1 MGNHLIAPSILS
13 ADFSDLKSDILMVN
27 KSKADWFHIDI
38 MDGVFVPNISFGMP
52 ILKAINKYA
61 KKTLDVHL
69 MIIKPEKYIKNFVE
83 LGADIITIH
92 YEACKENLH
101 EVIEIVKRNEIKV
114 GVAINPDTPV
124 SVLNNY
130 ISYIDVVCLMGVFPG
145 FSGQKFIDSTY
156 DRCNELKKLIDKS
169 LLTDN
174 KNITILA
181 NNLYEKGFSGL
192 DIINYL
198 EKTKMCNKKKNMLLI
213 LIDKIKREIRN
224 EKLLIF
230 IILNIIFRSNISLEN
245 IAFM

>member
-130 ISYIDVVCLMGVFPG
+130 IRYIDVVCLMGVFPG

-156 DRCNELKKLIDKS
+156 DRCNELKKLID
-169 LLTDN
+169 N
-174 KNITILA
+174 KNKSCLIEIDGGVSDKNAKKLIEYGANVLVAGSYVFKSTKPEETIK
-181 NNLYEKGFSGL
+181 NL
-192 DIINYL
+192 
-198 EKTKMCNKKKNMLLI
+198 KMI
-213 LIDKIKREIRN
+213 
-224 EKLLIF
+224 
-230 IILNIIFRSNISLEN
+230 
-245 IAFM
+245 

>member
-156 DRCNELKKLIDKS
+156 DRCNELKKLID
-169 LLTDN
+169 N
-174 KNITILA
+174 KNKSCLIEIDGGVSDKNAKKLIEYGANVLVAGSYVFKSTKPEETIK
-181 NNLYEKGFSGL
+181 NL
-192 DIINYL
+192 
-198 EKTKMCNKKKNMLLI
+198 KMI
-213 LIDKIKREIRN
+213 
-224 EKLLIF
+224 
-230 IILNIIFRSNISLEN
+230 
-245 IAFM
+245 

>member
-92 YEACKENLH
+92 YEACKENLD

-130 ISYIDVVCLMGVFPG
+130 IRYIDVVCLMGVFPG

-156 DRCNELKKLIDKS
+156 DRCNELKKLIN
-169 LLTDN
+169 N
-174 KNITILA
+174 KNKSCLIEIDGGVSDKNAKKLIEYGANVLVAGSYVFKSTKPEETIK
-181 NNLYEKGFSGL
+181 NL
-192 DIINYL
+192 
-198 EKTKMCNKKKNMLLI
+198 KMI
-213 LIDKIKREIRN
+213 
-224 EKLLIF
+224 
-230 IILNIIFRSNISLEN
+230 
-245 IAFM
+245 

>member
-27 KSKADWFHIDI
+27 NSKADWFHIDI

-92 YEACKENLH
+92 YEACKENLD

-130 ISYIDVVCLMGVFPG
+130 IRYIDVVCLMGVFPG

-156 DRCNELKKLIDKS
+156 DRCNELKKLIN
-169 LLTDN
+169 N
-174 KNITILA
+174 KNKSCLIEIDGGVSDKNAKKLIEYGANVLVAGSYVFKSTKPEETIK
-181 NNLYEKGFSGL
+181 NL
-192 DIINYL
+192 
-198 EKTKMCNKKKNMLLI
+198 KMI
-213 LIDKIKREIRN
+213 
-224 EKLLIF
+224 
-230 IILNIIFRSNISLEN
+230 
-245 IAFM
+245 

>member
-156 DRCNELKKLIDKS
+156 DRCNELKKLIN
-169 LLTDN
+169 N
-174 KNITILA
+174 KNKSCLIEIDGGVSDKNAKKLIEYGANVLVAGSYVFKSTKPEETIK
-181 NNLYEKGFSGL
+181 NL
-192 DIINYL
+192 
-198 EKTKMCNKKKNMLLI
+198 KMI
-213 LIDKIKREIRN
+213 
-224 EKLLIF
+224 
-230 IILNIIFRSNISLEN
+230 
-245 IAFM
+245 

>member
-92 YEACKENLH
+92 YEACKENLD

-156 DRCNELKKLIDKS
+156 DRCNELKKLID
-169 LLTDN
+169 N
-174 KNITILA
+174 KNKSCLIEIDGGVSDKNAKKLIEYGANVLVAGSYVFKSTKPEETIK
-181 NNLYEKGFSGL
+181 NL
-192 DIINYL
+192 
-198 EKTKMCNKKKNMLLI
+198 KMI
-213 LIDKIKREIRN
+213 
-224 EKLLIF
+224 
-230 IILNIIFRSNISLEN
+230 
-245 IAFM
+245 

>member
-1 MGNHLIAPSILS
+1 
-13 ADFSDLKSDILMVN
+13 
-27 KSKADWFHIDI
+27 
-38 MDGVFVPNISFGMP
+38 MP

-156 DRCNELKKLIDKS
+156 DRCNELKKLID
-169 LLTDN
+169 N
-174 KNITILA
+174 KNKSCLIEIDGGVSDKNAKKLIEYGANVLVAGSYVFKSTKPEETIK
-181 NNLYEKGFSGL
+181 NL
-192 DIINYL
+192 
-198 EKTKMCNKKKNMLLI
+198 KMI
-213 LIDKIKREIRN
+213 
-224 EKLLIF
+224 
-230 IILNIIFRSNISLEN
+230 
-245 IAFM
+245 

>member
-92 YEACKENLH
+92 YEACKENLD

-156 DRCNELKKLIDKS
+156 DRCNELKKLIN
-169 LLTDN
+169 N
-174 KNITILA
+174 KNKSCLIEIDGGVSDKNAKKLIEYGANVLVAGSYVFKSTKPEETIK
-181 NNLYEKGFSGL
+181 NL
-192 DIINYL
+192 
-198 EKTKMCNKKKNMLLI
+198 KMI
-213 LIDKIKREIRN
+213 
-224 EKLLIF
+224 
-230 IILNIIFRSNISLEN
+230 
-245 IAFM
+245 

>member
-69 MIIKPEKYIKNFVE
+69 MIVKPEKYIKNFVE

-156 DRCNELKKLIDKS
+156 DRCNELKKLID
-169 LLTDN
+169 N
-174 KNITILA
+174 KNKSCLIEIDGGVSDKNAKKLIEYGANVLVAGSYVFKSTKPEETIK
-181 NNLYEKGFSGL
+181 NL
-192 DIINYL
+192 
-198 EKTKMCNKKKNMLLI
+198 KMI
-213 LIDKIKREIRN
+213 
-224 EKLLIF
+224 
-230 IILNIIFRSNISLEN
+230 
-245 IAFM
+245 